1 MKVIL
6 LEDVKKLGKKDDV
19 IEVSDGYANNF
30 LLKNNLAVAMSS
42 GSDKKLQEKKAK
54 QEEKRQQAIAD
65 ANALKAELESK
76 EFVFNLK
83 TGANG
88 NVFGS
93 VTSKQI
99 IAKLRMEGYHTVDKK
114 MIISEPIAHVG
125 YDKAV
130 VQLHK
135 DVVCEL
141 KILIKGE

>member
-6 LEDVKKLGKKDDV
+6 LEDVKKLGKRDEV
-19 IEVSDGYANNF
+19 VEVSDGYANNYLF
-30 LLKNNLAVAMSS
+30 KHNLAVAMST
-42 GSDKKLQEKKAK
+42 GSDKKLQAKKAD
-54 QEEKRQQAIAD
+54 QEQKRQAAIAV
-65 ANALKAELESK
+65 AEELKTELESK

-99 IAKLRMEGYHTVDKK
+99 IAKLRMEGYHGVDKK

-130 VQLHK
+130 LQLHK
-135 DVVCEL
+135 DVTAEI